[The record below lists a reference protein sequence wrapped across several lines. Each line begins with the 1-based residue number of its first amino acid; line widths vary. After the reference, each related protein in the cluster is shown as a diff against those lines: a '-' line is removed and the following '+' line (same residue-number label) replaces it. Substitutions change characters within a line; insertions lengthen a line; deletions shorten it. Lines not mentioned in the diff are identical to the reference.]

1 MIDFH
6 SPIVHFHVLSVEKKN
21 CGRDVTNVE
30 VSCVNRRFIYIND
43 IDGRHITK
51 VMGGFWKLKSTKG
64 KDGVNVFKW
73 QQMKQEK

>member
-21 CGRDVTNVE
+21 CGRDVTNVK

-51 VMGGFWKLKSTKG
+51 VMGGF
-64 KDGVNVFKW
+64 
-73 QQMKQEK
+73 